1 MRRLAYKIKKAR
13 KANYVLMNFE
23 LEAKCI
29 DEFKLMLDKNEK
41 IIRHLVIKRDEA
53 ITEDCPPPLEFHTLV
68 GGMDND
74 DEDAFDDE
82 DDENAFDDDVD
93 EDDEVAFEADYDN
106 EGDKELGSVS
116 IRGCVA
122 AVKEKKKFK

>member
-1 MRRLAYKIKKAR
+1 
-13 KANYVLMNFE
+13 MNFE

-116 IRGCVA
+116 IRGGVA